1 MINRSQRQALGLLNQ
16 SRMFST
22 ALSTNTTAAAATQY
36 QVQSLWEYSEKKFA
50 ERTAKTDAEV
60 NYLKDLKRCSSE
72 AGFFKKL
79 EASPS
84 DN

>member
-1 MINRSQRQALGLLNQ
+1 LLSQ
-16 SRMFST
+16 SRKFST
-22 ALSTNTTAAAATQY
+22 ALSTNTTASTSTQY
-36 QVQSLWEYSEKKFA
+36 QVQSLWDYSEKKVA

-60 NYLKDLKRCSSE
+60 TYLKELKKCSSE